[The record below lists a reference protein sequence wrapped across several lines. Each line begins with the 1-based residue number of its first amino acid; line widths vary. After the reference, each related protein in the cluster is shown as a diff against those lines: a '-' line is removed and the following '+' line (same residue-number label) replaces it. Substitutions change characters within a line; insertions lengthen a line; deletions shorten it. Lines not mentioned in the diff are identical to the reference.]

1 MLVVAHRVAVANST
15 ILEAGGDTSVTDSEI
30 AATRTVKEL
39 IGVVGA
45 ELSMSDFTL
54 VLLLIY

>member
-1 MLVVAHRVAVANST
+1 MLIVAHRVAVANRT
-15 ILEAGGDTSVTDSEI
+15 ILEAGGNTSVTDSKI
-30 AATRTVKEL
+30 AATIAVEEL

-45 ELSMSDFTL
+45 EFSMSDFTL